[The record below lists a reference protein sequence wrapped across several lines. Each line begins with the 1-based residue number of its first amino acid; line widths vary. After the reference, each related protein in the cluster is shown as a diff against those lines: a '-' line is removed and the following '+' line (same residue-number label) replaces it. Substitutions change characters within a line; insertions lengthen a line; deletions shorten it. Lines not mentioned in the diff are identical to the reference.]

1 MMCFTTIPTLFVYFF
16 YDHIPTFFYIFSEMF
31 FYYCIVMLNWF
42 VGQEVSERATRGGD
56 LIEEDEVEC
65 RPEKIPTKCLDDNVC
80 IGQISLLMLGTY
92 LKLQWIPCILEVVGL
107 ALCVTQICIPV
118 RAFAVMVALIGSI

>member
-1 MMCFTTIPTLFVYFF
+1 MTMFALAK
-16 YDHIPTFFYIFSEMF
+16 SE
-31 FYYCIVMLNWF
+31 N
-42 VGQEVSERATRGGD
+42 T
-56 LIEEDEVEC
+56 
-65 RPEKIPTKCLDDNVC
+65 
-80 IGQISLLMLGTY
+80 SLLMLGTY